1 MITIGDE
8 VIVRRH
14 RKRRRK
20 NSRKLIIIASSCLLF
35 VITAGYAAFSTNINI
50 TAKGNVL
57 EKSRVIQSWNNTS
70 NEDFHTDY
78 YRENIVS
85 ATFLDTNEVPE
96 EATESWNV
104 SEDKEHG
111 GVIAW
116 VVPNEEYNTKYDL
129 YIGANDGVMANEDS
143 SYLFYHFFGLKNINF
158 DNNFDTSN
166 VINMRAM
173 FNHCIELSVLDLT
186 TFNTQNVTNM
196 AYMFDSGDETKP
208 MKLETIMFG
217 ENFKTNNVV
226 NMAGMFG
233 NCNYL
238 KNLDVSNF
246 DTSNVTNMYDMFA
259 FCHSLTSL
267 DVSGFDTSKVTN
279 MHGMFFSLRSI
290 TSLNLC
296 SFDTFNVKDMGSML
310 AGSPNLDGIKVG
322 PNWTTAQADTTNMFT
337 GSGVSS
343 VTTGECESISN

>member
-143 SYLFYHFFGLKNINF
+143 SYLFYDFTELKSIAFNNNF
-158 DNNFDTSN
+158 DTSNTTNMYGMFSVATNLIELDVSSFNTSKVTNMNTMFSECKNLEELNLNNFDTSN
-166 VINMRAM
+166 VTDMRGM
-173 FNHCIELSVLDLT
+173 FYRSDKLKVLDLT
-186 TFNTQNVTNM
+186 
-196 AYMFDSGDETKP
+196 S
-208 MKLETIMFG
+208 
-217 ENFKTNNVV
+217 
-226 NMAGMFG
+226 
-233 NCNYL
+233 
-238 KNLDVSNF
+238 F
-246 DTSNVTNMYDMFA
+246 DTSNVTDMRA
-259 FCHSLTSL
+259 
-267 DVSGFDTSKVTN
+267 
-279 MHGMFFSLRSI
+279 MFMGCLNLVD
-290 TSLNLC
+290 LNLC
-296 SFDTFNVKDMGSML
+296 SFNTTNVTTMVDIFYGTT
-310 AGSPNLDGIKVG
+310 NLKTVYVG
-322 PNWTTAQADTTNMFT
+322 YGWNIENITNTTNMFYN
-337 GSGVSS
+337 SGVSS
-343 VTTGECESISN
+343 VTTGKC